1 MSKIKFLSLGGLG
14 EKGKNMFVLEID
26 ERIFVLD
33 AGLKYPSVELYGVDT
48 VIPDITYLI
57 QNKDRVQGIFL
68 SHCHEEHIG
77 AIPELLNNLDVGV
90 FGTHFTI
97 SLVEEVLN
105 EAGMNISN
113 HRLYRINQDK
123 VLKFGPL
130 TVEFFNMS
138 HSVPENIGIAIKTED
153 GTLVYAPS
161 FTFTTNVDKR
171 YSTNFV
177 KIANISQNGVLA
189 LMSESLGTSNLDRV
203 SNDYLMNYKVME
215 VLQKKGRIIF
225 SLFSSDLDR
234 IQKVVN
240 LCVSYNRKIAIIG
253 RKVQKI
259 INVAMNSDYLK
270 VPQENLVNLR
280 YIDDANAN
288 DDENLAVIVAGL
300 RHEPYYM
307 LQRMARGQDRL
318 IQINEKDYVVI
329 MAPPVT
335 GTEKMEAKTLDVLYK
350 QGAKVH
356 MLKKGILRSYHA
368 DSEDLKMLYDIL
380 KPKYIIPIV
389 GEYRHQYKQ
398 KDVAIEAGYTENDI
412 IILDNGMVAEF
423 DDGKL
428 TSTNKKVQVGD
439 VLVDGSIIGDIN
451 EVVLKDREM
460 LSSDGVLIAVIHIDA
475 RIRSI
480 INGPIFVSKGFISKS
495 PFEEITKELED
506 DAYKVINSY
515 FKKRYI
521 DWNEL
526 KSELRDVFN
535 KTIYTL
541 TKKNPIII
549 PNVIDID
556 TQSQL

>member
-1 MSKIKFLSLGGLG
+1 MSKIKFLGLGGLG
-14 EKGKNMFVLEID
+14 EKGKNMYVLEID
-26 ERIFVLD
+26 DRIFILD

-57 QNKDRVQGIFL
+57 ENKERVQGIFL

-77 AIPELLNNLDVGV
+77 AIPELLKNLDVGV

-105 EAGMNISN
+105 DAGMNISN

-123 VLKFGPL
+123 VLKFGPIV
-130 TVEFFNMS
+130 VEFFNMS

-153 GTLVYAPS
+153 GTIVFAPS

-177 KIANISQNGVLA
+177 KIASISQNGVLA
-189 LMSESLGTSNLDRV
+189 LLTESLGTSNVDRI

-215 VLQKKGRIIF
+215 VLQKQGRVIF
-225 SLFSSDLDR
+225 SLYSSDLDR

-240 LCVSYNRKIAIIG
+240 ICVSQNRKVAIIG

-270 VPQENLVNLR
+270 IPQENLVNLR
-280 YIDDANAN
+280 YIDDVNTN
-288 DDENLAVIVAGL
+288 EDDNLAVIVAGL
-300 RHEPYYM
+300 RHEPYFM
-307 LQRMARGQDRL
+307 LQRMSRGQDRL
-318 IQINEKDYVVI
+318 IQINENDHVVI

-335 GTEKMEAKTLDVLYK
+335 GTERMEAKTLDLLYK
-350 QGAKVH
+350 QGARVSV
-356 MLKKGILRSYHA
+356 LKKGVLRSYHA

-398 KDVAIEAGYTENDI
+398 KEVAMEAGYDEKNI
-412 IILDNGMVAEF
+412 ILLDNGMVCEF
-423 DDGKL
+423 ENGEL
-428 TSTNKKVQVGD
+428 ISTDKKVQVGD

-460 LSSDGVLIAVIHIDA
+460 LSSDGVLIVVVHIDA
-475 RIRSI
+475 RTRKIVKA
-480 INGPIFVSKGFISKS
+480 PTFVSRGFISKA
-495 PFEEITKELED
+495 PFEEVTKELED
-506 DAYKVINSY
+506 DSYEVINNY
-515 FKKRYI
+515 FRNKYI
-521 DWNEL
+521 DWNDL
-526 KSELRDVFN
+526 KGELRDVLN

>member
-26 ERIFVLD
+26 ERIFILD
-33 AGLKYPSVELYGVDT
+33 AGLKYPSVELYGVDS
-48 VIPDITYLI
+48 VIPDISYLI
-57 QNKDRVQGIFL
+57 KNKEHVQGIFL

-77 AIPELLNNLDVGV
+77 AIPELLKNLDVGV

-123 VLKFGPL
+123 ILKFGNL
-130 TVEFFNMS
+130 TVEFFNIS
-138 HSVPENIGIAIKTED
+138 HSVPESVGIAIKTND
-153 GTLVYAPS
+153 GTIVYAPD

-177 KIANISQNGVLA
+177 KIASIAQNGVLA

-203 SNDYLMNYKVME
+203 SNDYLMNYRVNE
-215 VLQKKGRIIF
+215 VLQRKGRVIF
-225 SLFSSDLDR
+225 SMFSSDLDR
-234 IQKVVN
+234 VQKVVN
-240 LCVSYNRKIAIIG
+240 LCVNQNRKIAIIG

-280 YIDDANAN
+280 YLDENNSN
-288 DDENLAVIVAGL
+288 DDENLAVIVTGL

-318 IQINEKDYVVI
+318 IQINENDNVVI
-329 MAPPVT
+329 IAPPVI
-335 GTEKMEAKTLDVLYK
+335 GTERMEAKTLDVLYK
-350 QGAKVH
+350 QGARVT
-356 MLKKGILRSYHA
+356 MLKKGVLRSYHA

-380 KPKYIIPIV
+380 NPKYIIPIV
-389 GEYRHQYKQ
+389 GEFRHQFKQ
-398 KDVAIEAGYTENDI
+398 KEVALEAGYDENKI
-412 IILDNGMVAEF
+412 IILENGQVAEF
-423 DDGKL
+423 IDGELK
-428 TSTNKKVQVGD
+428 STNSKVPVGD

-460 LSSDGVLIAVIHIDA
+460 LSSDGVLIAAIHIDA
-475 RIRSI
+475 RTREILAT
-480 INGPIFVSKGFISKS
+480 PKFVSKGFVSKAPFDEIS
-495 PFEEITKELED
+495 KELEENV
-506 DAYKVINSY
+506 YKVINNY
-515 FKKRYI
+515 FKKKYI
-521 DWNEL
+521 DWNDL
-526 KSELRDVFN
+526 KTDLKDSLN

-556 TQSQL
+556 TYSHL